1 MFKIKDNI
9 DLKEL
14 EKFGYVEGAFGTYK
28 LIKCNTKKKR
38 VYISVNTSRCIHKRK
53 IIPFVKGYSFGEEM
67 QVCKKDI
74 EDLIQA
80 GLVEKV

>member
-1 MFKIKDNI
+1 MFKIKDSV

-14 EKFGYVEGAFGTYK
+14 EKFGYVENTLGAYH

-38 VYISVNTSRCIHKRK
+38 IYISVNMSRCIHKRK
-53 IIPFVKGYSFGEEM
+53 ITPFVKGYSFGEEM
-67 QVCKKDI
+67 QVRKKDI

-80 GLVEKV
+80 DLVEKV